1 MSKKKNKIKLL
12 DILIVSMIIF
22 NLLFCIYLI
31 SVKLIMDSKPK
42 LEYKRCNTIISV
54 PIVNQPS
61 LSKKEI
67 TSRIRK
73 EINPVLFIETENH
86 TFDFDDQFCGVRL
99 KYRKGNDEINIPN
112 MYWRVIL
119 IDERCEGYEYCFVKT
134 HEYVHAKYFYTDERL
149 TQFTAFK
156 ILYESKDE
164 YLYSTSLYYLNHYLS
179 YPPQYDCSYY
189 IVEYLRERG
198 EIL

>member
-1 MSKKKNKIKLL
+1 MNKKMNKIKILNV
-12 DILIVSMIIF
+12 LIVSMIIF
-22 NLLFCIYLI
+22 NLLFCIYLL
-31 SVKLIMDSKPK
+31 SVKLIMNSKPK
-42 LEYKRCNTIISV
+42 LEYKYSNVMISV
-54 PIVNQPS
+54 PIVNQTS

-67 TSRIRK
+67 TSKIRK

-86 TFDFDDQFCGVRL
+86 HFNGTTRGAT
-99 KYRKGNDEINIPN
+99 N

-119 IDERCEGYEYCFVKT
+119 IDERCEGYDYCFVKT

-149 TQFTAFK
+149 TQFTTFK

-164 YLYSTSLYYLNHYLS
+164 YLHNASLYYLNHYLS
-179 YPPQYDCSYY
+179 YPHQYNCSYY
-189 IVEYLRERG
+189 IVEYLKERG

>member
-54 PIVNQPS
+54 PIVNQLH

-86 TFDFDDQFCGVRL
+86 RFNGTTRG
-99 KYRKGNDEINIPN
+99 ITN

-149 TQFTAFK
+149 TQFTTFK